1 MGTYLNPTLSSRMTR
16 TLTPFLI
23 FQRKLQ
29 NLRADEGLGPR
40 FSRRK
45 EPSPDR
51 IGSTVK
57 RRSRGIGSA
66 MPRVATHPR
75 IRSSRTS
82 LGRTRPGRKNPPRLA
97 APAMTSNLGAI

>member
-51 IGSTVK
+51 IGSTAV
-57 RRSRGIGSA
+57 SY
-66 MPRVATHPR
+66 THLTLPT
-75 IRSSRTS
+75 IYSV
-82 LGRTRPGRKNPPRLA
+82 
-97 APAMTSNLGAI
+97 